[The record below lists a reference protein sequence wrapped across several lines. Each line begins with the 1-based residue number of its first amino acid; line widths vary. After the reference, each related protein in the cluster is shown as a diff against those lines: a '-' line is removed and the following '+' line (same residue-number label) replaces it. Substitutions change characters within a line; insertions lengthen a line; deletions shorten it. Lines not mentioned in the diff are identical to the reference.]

1 MVWVVVSVVGFVVVT
16 GAVTVMARSNTARW
30 ERHHRAAQVDA
41 RAHAAAARSGWA
53 AALGRGQAGSGTPA
67 RRAHLHLPHV
77 HLPAGL
83 VGRLPHPHLHVPH
96 PHRPRLHLP
105 RLHLPRLHLPRR
117 VRTGPPPEPPPSRA
131 DEDAAGRPT

>member
-1 MVWVVVSVVGFVVVT
+1 
-16 GAVTVMARSNTARW
+16 
-30 ERHHRAAQVDA
+30 
-41 RAHAAAARSGWA
+41 
-53 AALGRGQAGSGTPA
+53 
-67 RRAHLHLPHV
+67 V

-96 PHRPRLHLP
+96 P